1 MPNKLTNFVFM
12 SKKSKRP
19 NCLTCNSK
27 KVVKNGLRK
36 GKQCW
41 MCNDCKSQHVENPV
55 VRGIV
60 GDKVKLLKKLMS
72 ERMSIRGITR
82 VLEVSRNTVVKQMRA
97 IEAQVPENLSVTESE
112 NMNLAEDVI
121 ENR

>member
-1 MPNKLTNFVFM
+1 
-12 SKKSKRP
+12 
-19 NCLTCNSK
+19 
-27 KVVKNGLRK
+27 
-36 GKQCW
+36 

-60 GDKVKLLKKLMS
+60 GDKAKLLKKLMS
-72 ERMSIRGITR
+72 ERMSIRGMTR